1 MVPKFGVPL
10 ELLEELLVEGLFEE
24 LELELD
30 PDPELE
36 ELELPVPGLLI
47 STVIGFEPLPPELLT
62 VMFNS

>member
-24 LELELD
+24 LELEL
-30 PDPELE
+30 DPELE